1 MIDEFKLYTIALA
14 SVVLS
19 AILGLSVYHIND
31 RNLMAKNIDNAIAKG
46 INPMAV
52 RCSYVRGDD
61 PICIAFASKTEEP
74 VLQSNLSKK

>member
-1 MIDEFKLYTIALA
+1 LTNLSFILLHYHQSFLA
-14 SVVLS
+14 
-19 AILGLSVYHIND
+19 AILGMSVYHIND

>member
-1 MIDEFKLYTIALA
+1 MQLQKELI
-14 SVVLS
+14 
-19 AILGLSVYHIND
+19 
-31 RNLMAKNIDNAIAKG
+31 
-46 INPMAV
+46 PMAV

>member
-1 MIDEFKLYTIALA
+1 MIDEFKVYTIALS
-14 SVVLS
+14 SVVLA
-19 AILGLSVYHIND
+19 AILGMSVYHIND

-74 VLQSNLSKK
+74 VFHSNLR